1 MKRVSFLEETAKE
14 MGREEERREM
24 VLQMLADGESIAKI
38 CKYTKLTEKQIRE
51 LELKR
56 AA

>member
-1 MKRVSFLEETAKE
+1 

-24 VLQMLADGESIAKI
+24 ALQMLADGESIAKI

-51 LELKR
+51 LDGKQ